1 MLIDVS
7 RHQESINWEKVKA
20 SGVEGVI
27 IRCGFGGNSKAQD
40 DKFFERNVKGC
51 VKNGIPF
58 GVYLY
63 SYAKSVEAAKR
74 EAEHVLRLV
83 KPYKDLLSYP
93 IYYDLEEAGTENGA
107 VDRAI
112 AFGDIIEAE
121 GFWCGIYANEYW
133 WKNHLKGLDRFTKW
147 VAKYSKSKPSVD
159 GMDIWQYTSSGNV
172 DGIIGSVDCNHV
184 YRNLV
189 EEIKGVA
196 QGTVT
201 ETVVVGNSEE
211 NDEAAENFKE
221 GDTVT
226 IVKAVTYEGKRF
238 KRYHDAYEVIYAKGD
253 RVVIGIN
260 GEVTAAVK
268 SENLKKV

>member
-7 RHQESINWEKVKA
+7 RHQGSINWEKVKA
-20 SGVEGVI
+20 SGVEGAI

-93 IYYDLEEAGTENGA
+93 VYYDIEEAGTENGA
-107 VDRAI
+107 IDRAI

-133 WKNHLKGLDRFTKW
+133 WKHHLKGLDRFTKW
-147 VAKYSKSKPSVD
+147 VAKYSKTKPSVE

-172 DGIIGSVDCNHV
+172 DGIIGNVDCNHV
-184 YRNLV
+184 YRNLI
-189 EEIKGVA
+189 EEIKGNTSGA
-196 QGTVT
+196 ISGTNTGNLEENT
-201 ETVVVGNSEE
+201 EAADVFAPGDTVVV
-211 NDEAAENFKE
+211 
-221 GDTVT
+221 
-226 IVKAVTYEGKRF
+226 VKAVTYDGKRF
-238 KRYHDAYEVIYAKGD
+238 KRYHDAYEVIEAKGD

-260 GEVTAAVK
+260 GEVTAAVNG
-268 SENLKKV
+268 ENLKRV